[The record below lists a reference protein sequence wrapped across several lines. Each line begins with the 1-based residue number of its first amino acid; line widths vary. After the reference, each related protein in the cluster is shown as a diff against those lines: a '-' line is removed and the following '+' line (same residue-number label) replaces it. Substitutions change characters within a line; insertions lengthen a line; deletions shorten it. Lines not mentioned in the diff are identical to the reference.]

1 MSSNSLLTEA
11 FRKVLAQPVPPS
23 AEEQAIEDLFIKPRS
38 VTAKDIANIPN
49 LQSKGDVCRLMND
62 MEDNIQLIEYRTRA
76 EEKAEK
82 LEYLRKANMA
92 PRCRHVRTDGDTCGC
107 PALRDAQYCRFHAE
121 AQASE
126 LNIPLIEDRESL
138 QLAYMNLARQVVS
151 NKLDARQASVL
162 LQIFEGASRNLDA
175 CNPDEP

>member
-1 MSSNSLLTEA
+1 MSSDSLLTEA

-92 PRCRHVRTDGDTCGC
+92 PRCRHVKTDGDTCGC
-107 PALRDAQYCRFHAE
+107 PALRDAQYCRFHKRSERPLVPGIRSGIEQPAL
-121 AQASE
+121 ASGR
-126 LNIPLIEDRESL
+126 DR
-138 QLAYMNLARQVVS
+138 
-151 NKLDARQASVL
+151 
-162 LQIFEGASRNLDA
+162 SRGDRRNRSHSPA
-175 CNPDEP
+175 